1 MSIIKT
7 KTIIDMIPH
16 MSIIEIK
23 TIIDILGNPC
33 RLIVSANKE
42 PRAAKS
48 CPGSIES
55 N

>member
-1 MSIIKT
+1 
-7 KTIIDMIPH
+7 

-42 PRAAKS
+42 PRARLNR
-48 CPGSIES
+48 PGELLA
-55 N
+55 